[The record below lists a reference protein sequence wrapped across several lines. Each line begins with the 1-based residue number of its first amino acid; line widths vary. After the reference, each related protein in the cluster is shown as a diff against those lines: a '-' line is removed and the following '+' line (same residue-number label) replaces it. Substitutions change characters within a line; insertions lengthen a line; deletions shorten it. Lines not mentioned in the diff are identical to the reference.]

1 MRKKAWLFVL
11 PLVASLA
18 WVGAPPSHA
27 AGESW
32 RVIDVLTTGCEISD
46 YDVTT
51 RFSGLDES
59 LSYWVHYQTFSDGKV
74 YGNEGYDAP
83 QTNVDQTWTLG
94 SDFSYAAMDNQG
106 AWPLTPGKPVKA
118 VFMLERPK
126 GTVLS
131 SWTIVVPSCDSATFL
146 YNGPTAADTD
156 EDFVATPT
164 DLCPALQAFTA
175 NGCPV
180 RDRSLTLRAKYDP
193 KRVVG
198 KLSAAGYPDL
208 YAGRTVQVWKKRTG
222 PDRLIATRTTSSLG
236 KFKVK
241 VRQGRYY
248 ATAAAFIS
256 ATSGE
261 VLADTS
267 NRVRIR

>member
-1 MRKKAWLFVL
+1 MRKKAWLLVL

-32 RVIDVLTTGCEISD
+32 RVIDVLRTGCEISD

-51 RFSGLDES
+51 RFEGLDS
-59 LSYWVHYQTFSDGKV
+59 DPYCVHTQTFSDGKV
-74 YGNEGYDAP
+74 YGNEGYEAV
-83 QTNVDQTWTLG
+83 QTNVDQEWTLAN
-94 SDFSYAAMDNQG
+94 DFSYAAMDNQG
-106 AWPLTPGKPVKA
+106 AWPITPGKQVRA

-131 SWTIVVPSCDSATFL
+131 SWTIVVPSCESATLL
-146 YNGPTAADTD
+146 YNGPTSADTD
-156 EDFVATPT
+156 GDFVVPPT

-175 NGCPV
+175 NGCLV
-180 RDRSLTLRAKYDP
+180 RERTLSLKAKYGP

-198 KLSAAGYPDL
+198 TLSAAGYPDL
-208 YAGRTVQVWKKRTG
+208 YAGRTVRVWKKRTG
-222 PDRLIATRTTSSLG
+222 PDRLIATRTTNSLG

-248 ATAAAFIS
+248 ATSAAFIS
-256 ATSGE
+256 TTSGE